1 VVTKI
6 GVQNTSLEAYTDL
19 LYILGEKQETILN
32 TIREHP
38 NVSNH
43 DIARILHWEINTVTP
58 RVYELRNMD
67 LVLDNGLKID
77 RLTGRKVMTWITAE

>member
-1 VVTKI
+1 M
-6 GVQNTSLEAYTDL
+6 GVQPTSLEAYTDM
-19 LYILGEKQETILN
+19 LYQLGEKQETILEI
-32 TIREHP
+32 IRTHP

-43 DIARILHWEINTVTP
+43 DIARILKWEINRVTP

-77 RLTGRKVMTWITAE
+77 RLTGRRVMKWISAK